1 MRYFKTAAF
10 AGAIS
15 LGLWELSS
23 LRKKWLY
30 YDRFY
35 PEPTQLQQK
44 LKQEAMMFK
53 ESNYEESSIEDK
65 LANLEDPEL
74 RQKYKQMYMLK
85 PQRYYETE
93 KADDV
98 NPEGHQEHW

>member
-1 MRYFKTAAF
+1 LTNLK
-10 AGAIS
+10 
-15 LGLWELSS
+15 
-23 LRKKWLY
+23 KKWLY

-53 ESNYEESSIEDK
+53 ESNYQESSIEEK
-65 LANLEDPEL
+65 LAKVEDYEL

-85 PQRYYETE
+85 PQNYVETE
-93 KADDV
+93 RADDV
-98 NPEGHQEHW
+98 NSEDHAEHW